1 MNPSMGVD
9 ICRDKVVEKLKAEI
23 IEKID
28 WVKNNGVEC
37 SREVTRLLF
46 ADDAALLAY
55 NARY

>member
-9 ICRDKVVEKLKAEI
+9 IYKDKVVEKLKAEI
-23 IEKID
+23 RGKID
-28 WVKNNGVEC
+28 WMKNNGVEC
-37 SREVTRLLF
+37 PREVTRLVF